1 MRVALVHDW
10 LTGMRGGEKVLDAI
24 CELFPDAPL
33 YTLVHVPGSVS
44 RRIEARRI
52 RTSFAQRLPNP
63 RRFYRHYLPLYPIAV
78 ELFDFDGYDLVI
90 SSSHCAVKSVVTSGR
105 TVHVC
110 YCHSP
115 MRYGWD
121 QFEWYF
127 GPEQVG
133 PVASPLFRQVMRQL
147 ARWDA
152 ATAGRVDRFLA
163 NSQYVAGRIRRYYN
177 RGSSIV
183 HPPVDTDYFTPDGRF
198 RSPGFL
204 IVSALVPYK
213 RLDLAIEACR
223 RVGAP
228 LKVVGTGPELP
239 RLQALAGRD
248 VEFLGWQPDASLR
261 ELYRESAATLLPG
274 LEDFGIVPVEAQ
286 ACGCPVV
293 ALGAGG
299 ATETVIDGVTGVL
312 VPEATAETF
321 ADGLQMV
328 TRTAFDGD
336 AIRQN
341 ALRFSRQQFLTAFK
355 TNIEAAIAGRPGLKT
370 GPHTHPATAG
380 RMPPPVAPNAER
392 RTPSAEVP
400 GQQAGRETNE
410 VAARMPP
417 VAPNAERRTPSV
429 EAPGQQAARETDEAA
444 ARMPPPVAPNAE
456 RRTPNAA
463 APGQQAGREAN
474 EVAASMP
481 PPVQK
486 AGREDN
492 Q

>member
-44 RRIEARRI
+44 PRIEARRI

-115 MRYGWD
+115 MRYSWD
-121 QFEWYF
+121 QFDWYF
-127 GPEQVG
+127 GPQQVG
-133 PVASPLFRQVMRQL
+133 PVASPLFRLVMRQL

-152 ATAGRVDRFLA
+152 ATEGRVDRFLA

-213 RLDLAIEACR
+213 RLDLAIEACQ

-248 VEFLGWQPDASLR
+248 VEFLGWQPDASIR

-312 VPEATAETF
+312 VPEATAEAF
-321 ADGLQMV
+321 ADGLH
-328 TRTAFDGD
+328 TALRTAFDGD

-341 ALRFSRQQFLTAFK
+341 ALRFSRQQFLTAFQA
-355 TNIEAAIAGRPGLKT
+355 NVEAAIAGRPGLKT
-370 GPHTHPATAG
+370 GPHTNPAN
-380 RMPPPVAPNAER
+380 API
-392 RTPSAEVP
+392 
-400 GQQAGRETNE
+400 
-410 VAARMPP
+410 M
-417 VAPNAERRTPSV
+417 
-429 EAPGQQAARETDEAA
+429 
-444 ARMPPPVAPNAE
+444 PNAE
-456 RRTPNAA
+456 RRTPNAE
-463 APGQQAGREAN
+463 APGQQAGREDN
-474 EVAASMP
+474 EVAARMPPPVASNAERRTPNAEAPAQPAGREDNEVAARMP
-481 PPVQK
+481 PPVQQ
-486 AGREDN
+486 ADREDN